1 MKRIFALIGVVAA
14 GLLTGFSGAGE
25 RTPPRPAR
33 HISLLIGVGNYQH
46 AGSEKW
52 NRMHL
57 LNLKGPARDVALMR
71 TVLRNR
77 GFNPGVDQRVL
88 VDAGASKA
96 AVQRAFEWLATRATE
111 SHDVVVIYYSGH
123 GSWAPDRNG
132 DEARAGDAG
141 DKWDEGL
148 VPHNAQDPENPDH
161 LILDDEIG
169 AWLARLASRNVTIIV
184 DACFSG
190 TVTRGGPD
198 TSSASAPVARGPR
211 PPQYTSLSSTMLEG
225 GRPMSY
231 TLITAASSSQ
241 KAYEKNFY
249 GEGVSGVFTR
259 ALASALEGAGADTR
273 WDDVLQQIRNDVG
286 DLQTPQLEGERS
298 ARIFK
303 VGAGARIPARGYAIA
318 SAAGP
323 RRVAVDVGAIHGV
336 RKGMWYDVYP
346 AGETRFETGRI
357 AQIQVDSVFDASSFA
372 SFVSGS
378 RTLPASARAT
388 LSRVPP
394 GALDLRRLKLFVHPS
409 ASAMR
414 DSLARL
420 PWIQLVGAGTRP
432 TAELRRTGDAY
443 QVMVDGHDVAP
454 LWGDDAAGRS
464 VPARSRSQRGFQEN
478 AAWICLPLRRAFA
491 IAALNLVRNDQPP
504 PRSRLRLDVRVLPAS
519 ATTFP
524 TDTARVDRAR
534 VGEAYKIWASVRVP
548 DAAVGSTKLYIS
560 AAIAGYGAW
569 PTVIAPDGNRAHSQL
584 TQEQLRRPFVIG
596 LLPDD
601 IPEGVENIKVVV
613 SSDPFDLRPLIRDV
627 PECVP
632 VPRMANRNR
641 GQDTLAVTGWTA
653 VSRRVEVYAPRP

>member
-1 MKRIFALIGVVAA
+1 MKKMFALIGVVAA
-14 GLLTGFSGAGE
+14 GLLTGFSGAGDS
-25 RTPPRPAR
+25 TPPRAAR

-46 AGSEKW
+46 AGSDPWKA
-52 NRMHL
+52 M
-57 LNLKGPARDVALMR
+57 NLVNLRGPARDVALMR

-77 GFNPGVDQRVL
+77 GFNPGADQQVL
-88 VDAGASKA
+88 VDAAASKA
-96 AVQRAFEWLATRATE
+96 AVRRAFEWLATRATE

-148 VPHNAQDPENPDH
+148 VPHNARDPQDPDD
-161 LILDDEIG
+161 LILDDELG

-190 TVTRGGPD
+190 TITRGGPD

-211 PPQYTSLSSTMLEG
+211 PPPYMSLASTMLEG
-225 GRPMSY
+225 GRAMSY
-231 TLITAASSSQ
+231 TLITAASASQ

-273 WDDVLQQIRNDVG
+273 WDDVLQQVRSDVG
-286 DLQTPQLEGERS
+286 DRQTPQLEGER
-298 ARIFK
+298 AGRIFK
-303 VGAGARIPARGYAIA
+303 VGTGVPIPARGYAIA
-318 SAAGP
+318 RVAGP
-323 RRVAVDVGAIHGV
+323 NRVGIDVGALHGV

-372 SFVSGS
+372 HFVSGS

-394 GALDLRRLKLFVHPS
+394 GALDLKRLKLFIHPS
-409 ASAMR
+409 ASALR

-420 PWIQLVGAGTRP
+420 PWIQLTNARSRP
-432 TAELRRTGDAY
+432 MAELRRSGDAY

-464 VPARSRSQRGFQEN
+464 VPESAKGARGYTGQAEVL
-478 AAWICLPLRRAFA
+478 CLPLRRAFS

-504 PRSRLRLDVRVLPAS
+504 PRSRLRVDVRVLPS
-519 ATTFP
+519 SITSFP
-524 TDTARVDRAR
+524 TDTTGVDT
-534 VGEAYKIWASVRVP
+534 VKTTGSYNVWASVSIP
-548 DAAVGSTKLYIS
+548 DAAVASSKLYIS
-560 AAIAGYGAW
+560 GAIAGYSFAPSVLW
-569 PTVIAPDGNRAHSQL
+569 PLGNRSQTQL
-584 TQEQLRRPFVIG
+584 TQEQMRRPFVIG
-596 LLPDD
+596 RLPDD
-601 IPEGVENIKVVV
+601 RPEGVENIKVVV
-613 SSDPFDLRPLIRDV
+613 SSDPFELRPLVRDLPDCRAGAAV
-627 PECVP
+627 
-632 VPRMANRNR
+632 ATK
-641 GQDTLAVTGWTA
+641 GQGTDTLAVTGWTA
-653 VSRRVEVYAPRP
+653 VSRRIQLHK